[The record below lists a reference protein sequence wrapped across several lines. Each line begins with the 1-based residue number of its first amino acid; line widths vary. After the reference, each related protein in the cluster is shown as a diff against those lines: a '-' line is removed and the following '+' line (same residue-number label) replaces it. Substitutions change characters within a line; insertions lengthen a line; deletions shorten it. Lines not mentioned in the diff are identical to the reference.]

1 MATPSTSVQA
11 KEDKSRVPSTIAL
24 ALAPVSIA
32 LVFIVTY
39 LTANF
44 TIPATKGYFD
54 FGDIIIFIIA
64 LTFGPTI
71 GGLAGG
77 LGSSLSD
84 ALSVG
89 SQVYTPFTLVIKG
102 LEGFVAGYLAFRGF
116 RGRLGIAWIF
126 ASAIMVGGYFLAE
139 SLAIVGYPASLV
151 DVPFNVIQVVAGGII
166 GIPVSR
172 FLRRTLPS
180 NMIYSRKAPP
190 RNLGTS

>member
-1 MATPSTSVQA
+1 MATTSTTSGSNTGG
-11 KEDKSRVPSTIAL
+11 SRGVSTIYL
-24 ALAPVSIA
+24 ALASVSIA
-32 LVFIVTY
+32 LVFIITY
-39 LTANF
+39 STANY

-54 FGDIIIFIIA
+54 LGDVMIFIIA

-89 SQVYTPFTLVIKG
+89 SSIYAPFTLIIKG
-102 LEGFVAGYLAFRGF
+102 LEGYVAGYLAFRGF
-116 RGRLGIAWIF
+116 RGRLEIAWVF
-126 ASAIMVGGYFLAE
+126 ASAIMVGGYFVAE

-151 DVPFNVIQVVAGGII
+151 DVYVNILQVVAGGVI
-166 GIPVSR
+166 GIPVSQ

-180 NMIYSRKAPP
+180 NMIYSRKTPP
-190 RNLGTS
+190 SNLAKS